1 MAIYTGTANDDTLI
15 GGSGNNIIDTLIGGD
30 GNDALL
36 ARRLEN
42 IADGTPRDFISWSNF
57 IFPPPG
63 SPGYNSF
70 FALDGG
76 NGNDFFGVAVGVDN
90 LTTLDG
96 GNGTDV
102 ILGALFP
109 NADTP
114 INLDLDNLP
123 ADLSSSGSTFNNI
136 SNVET
141 IFSAVT
147 RNSDDVIS
155 ISRSFDGLLAGI
167 PRQISLRDGNDQ
179 LTISGNATAT
189 VTGDEG
195 NDTLTGGDG
204 NDILHGDWDDD
215 NRDIFLTGNDFVD
228 GGGGDDLVAGGPGID
243 RLYGGGG
250 IDTIYGGSGDDFAY
264 SGDGNDSIFG
274 GSGIDNLEGNEGN
287 DTIRGE
293 DGDDGLAGQ
302 EGNDWLF
309 GDVGND
315 RLYGWTG
322 NDVLYGGAG
331 NDTIQGD
338 DGDDLAFS
346 GEGDDRILGGL
357 GIDNLEGNEGN
368 DTIQGEDGD
377 DGLAGQEGDD
387 LLLGGNGNDRLYG
400 WTGNDFLRGDEGS
413 NRFQGDT
420 GNDTLIGSPYEGG
433 GVNTFSFDALPG
445 IQFTDL
451 GIDTIAA
458 FRPNYDKI
466 NLDRA
471 IFTALPTA
479 LTNDS
484 FQVVATPD
492 QAATSTGLIVLS
504 QGRLFYN
511 DNGTAAGYGTGGA
524 FAIFGN
530 ESTLV
535 SANDFVISGIANNQ

>member
-1 MAIYTGTANDDTLI
+1 MALYTGTENDDTLI
-15 GGSGNNIIDTLIGGD
+15 GGSNSFVGSNDTLVGGN

-36 ARRLEN
+36 ASRLQN
-42 IADGTPRDFISWSNF
+42 IADGNPAAGWSNF

-63 SPGYNSF
+63 SPGYNSVF
-70 FALDGG
+70 SLDGG
-76 NGNDFFGVAVGVDN
+76 NGNDFFGVAIGVDN
-90 LTTLDG
+90 ITKLDG
-96 GNGTDV
+96 GAGSDV

-109 NADTP
+109 NPDTP

-123 ADLSSSGSTFNNI
+123 ADLSNLGSTFNNI
-136 SNVET
+136 SNVES
-141 IFSAVT
+141 IFSAIT
-147 RNSDDVIS
+147 RNGDDVIS
-155 ISRSFDGLLAGI
+155 ISRSFGGLLAGV
-167 PRQISLRDGNDQ
+167 PRQIGLRGGNDQ
-179 LTISGNATAT
+179 LTISGNATAA
-189 VTGDEG
+189 VTGDDG
-195 NDTLTGGDG
+195 NDTLIGGNG
-204 NDILHGDWDDD
+204 NDSLYGDDE
-215 NRDIFLTGNDFVD
+215 LYDFSS
-228 GGGGDDLVAGGPGID
+228 GGGDDLLNGGGGNDLITGGPGID

-250 IDTIYGGSGDDFAY
+250 VDTINGGSGDDFAY

-287 DTIRGE
+287 DTIQGE

-302 EGNDWLF
+302 DGNDLLV
-309 GDVGND
+309 GGNGND

-331 NDTIQGD
+331 SDTMYGD
-338 DGDDLAFS
+338 DDDDFAFG
-346 GEGDDRILGGL
+346 GEGDDRILGGS

-377 DGLAGQEGDD
+377 DGLAGQDGDD

-400 WTGNDFLRGDEGS
+400 WTGNDFLRGDEGT

-420 GNDTLIGSPYEGG
+420 GNDTLLGSPDA

-451 GIDTIAA
+451 GIDTIAG

-479 LTNDS
+479 LTNDN

-511 DNGTAAGYGTGGA
+511 ANGTAAGYGTGGA

-535 SANDFVISGIANNQ
+535 SANDFIISSSSIVQ